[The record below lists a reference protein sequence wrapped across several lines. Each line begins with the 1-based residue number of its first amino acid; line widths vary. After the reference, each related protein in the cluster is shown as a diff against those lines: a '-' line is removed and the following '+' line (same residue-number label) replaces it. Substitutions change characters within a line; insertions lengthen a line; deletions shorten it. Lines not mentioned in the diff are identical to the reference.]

1 MTIRQLKLLAT
12 VSECR
17 QFTSAAKRLHMTQSA
32 LSKQIIALEKELST
46 RLFDRSFKKATL
58 TPEGEQVLVYARRI
72 LREHEEM
79 LKTMRAVTE
88 SRRSQVSISAVP
100 VLNPYGITDA
110 LLQFE
115 KEHPD
120 ICIQVS
126 ETATA
131 DILSVVDNGQADIG
145 VIRTTFL
152 EDNCYHIYPLAED
165 EYAILVSE
173 QHRLKDSERVSIGM
187 FSEDHF
193 LLMGDPYYAT
203 FYNRLF
209 SACEQPMSIEY
220 TDMRVETIKTYVQ
233 QNRCVTL
240 MPRQLARYYEKP
252 GVRILQL
259 ENSSSLFLA
268 AITRKDEE
276 PPYAVEQLIRFLTQR
291 YSVRLG

>member
-12 VSECR
+12 VCECR

-46 RLFDRSFKKATL
+46 RLFDRSFKKAT
-58 TPEGEQVLVYARRI
+58 
-72 LREHEEM
+72 
-79 LKTMRAVTE
+79 VTE

-291 YSVRLG
+291 YSVLP